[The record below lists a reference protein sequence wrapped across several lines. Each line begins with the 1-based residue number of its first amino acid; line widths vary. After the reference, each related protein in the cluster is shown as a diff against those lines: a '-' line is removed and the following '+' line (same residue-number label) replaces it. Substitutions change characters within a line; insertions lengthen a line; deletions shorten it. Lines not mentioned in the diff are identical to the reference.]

1 MALKYSCL
9 PGPVR
14 KYFINDFSQ
23 EFFIARLSYKYIL
36 YIPLFFQVNAQE
48 RKKAEEGLA
57 NSGANHYM
65 ALYKQNKYKGLYEIE
80 AVEEII
86 RISKIH
92 GIGPKGNFQ

>member
-1 MALKYSCL
+1 MSVKIYCKTFLKIISYFY
-9 PGPVR
+9 R
-14 KYFINDFSQ
+14 K
-23 EFFIARLSYKYIL
+23 FFK
-36 YIPLFFQVNAQE
+36 VNAQE

>member
-1 MALKYSCL
+1 MSPWTGKKIFYQPFQSRIFYCQPFVKIISYLY
-9 PGPVR
+9 R
-14 KYFINDFSQ
+14 K
-23 EFFIARLSYKYIL
+23 FFK
-36 YIPLFFQVNAQE
+36 VNAQE

-92 GIGPKGNFQ
+92 GIGPKGNF